1 MNKTYIHIFPA
12 FFVALAIVSFN
23 YTTVDAQNYALHF
36 DGVNDYVTA
45 NGVAD
50 KVAEKDFT
58 VEYWFR
64 LNAIPTDFNS
74 LAAFNQSD
82 KSNRFETGVGYNSDQ
97 KFYVYS
103 PYSNPQTTYG
113 TTTIEKEEWYH
124 VAVTYRHSDG
134 NIEAYL
140 NGKLELTKTIDPTY
154 CIKATDLFSL
164 GQEWDSPDATAF
176 LNGDLDEFRVWD
188 DLRTVDEIRA
198 NMYRA
203 LSGTETNLVT
213 YYKMD
218 EGSGNTLTDNSGS
231 TIAGTLVNGNH
242 IWKTSGATAGP
253 RQALDFDGVDD
264 YVDLGDVIEGSTGHT
279 EEAWIKWA
287 GNNFTSSAFQDIIL
301 KPYITSTA
309 ITNDG
314 RLHAN
319 YGNGTQWGTGVSS
332 SIQIPANVWTHIAT
346 VRENTGK
353 VRLYINGIEDTNST
367 TITLSGSNTQ
377 SRCIGVGKY
386 GGTPNSYKFYGA
398 IDEVRIWN
406 TTRTASEIRENMM
419 RTILGNES
427 GLSAYYRFDQIAGTT
442 LYDVTANAY
451 NGTLINMDDA
461 TDWLD
466 SDAFNSW
473 IGSESNIWSTTS
485 NWSDGVP
492 TSTDNLGIY
501 KWSLGSETT
510 LSGSPTTNNI
520 LFSLTALPSLGS
532 GFTVNGNLILQ
543 KNLDLNGQTITLG
556 SNATLIEGAY
566 RLYGSN
572 GSVTTTRSLSNIS
585 SQNVA
590 GLGAIIT
597 SAANLGNTVITRTHA
612 SQSNI
617 LGGKSILRTYLISP
631 QNNTGLNATLVYNY
645 LTDELNDISEAQ
657 LALHKSTDAGATFIW
672 QGGTTNAANNTLT
685 LTGIGS
691 FSLWTAGLN
700 CNNPTNGGIIGNA
713 QTICTGSTPAML
725 TETTS
730 PTGTIAGTLQYQ
742 WQSSTTSAVADFVDI
757 SGATSSTCQ
766 PDVLTQT
773 TWYKRLVKVDCET
786 NWLESNVVEV
796 TVNPLQQFRTKAGL
810 DYASPRNWTT
820 TANRE
825 QYNGSS
831 WVAASS
837 YPGEISIACNS
848 PLVTIL
854 SGHQMEISG
863 ANITLP
869 NLKMEGTGKLFVRST
884 GKLSVSGQL
893 QMEQNAAGAIIVE

>member
-12 FFVALAIVSFN
+12 LWVALVIVFFNCKPVNAQDYSFRFEGFN
-23 YTTVDAQNYALHF
+23 NFVTA
-36 DGVNDYVTA
+36 DGVA
-45 NGVAD
+45 G
-50 KVAEKDFT
+50 KVANKDFT
-58 VEYWFR
+58 MEYWFR
-64 LNAIPTDFNS
+64 LNATPTDFNS

-82 KSNRFETGVGYNSDQ
+82 KSNRFETGVGYDSDQ

-113 TTTIEKEEWYH
+113 TTTIAKEEWYH

-140 NGKLELTKTIDPTY
+140 NGKLELTKTMDRTY
-154 CIKATDLFSL
+154 CVKVTDLFSL
-164 GQEWDSPDATAF
+164 GQEWDTPDPSAF
-176 LNGDLDEFRVWD
+176 LKGDLDEFRVWN
-188 DLRTVDEIRA
+188 DLRTLDEIRA
-198 NMYRA
+198 NMFRELNGNEA
-203 LSGTETNLVT
+203 NLVT
-213 YYKMD
+213 YYKMN
-218 EGSGNTLTDNSGS
+218 EGSGITLTDYCNNVS
-231 TIAGTLVNGNH
+231 GTLVN
-242 IWKTSGATAGP
+242 IPFWKTSGAHAGP
-253 RQALDFDGVDD
+253 RQALDFDGTDD
-264 YVDLGDVIEGSTGHT
+264 YVELGDVIEVSTGHT

-287 GNNFTSSAFQDIIL
+287 GNNSTSSAFQDIIL
-301 KPYITSTA
+301 KPYITSIA

-346 VRENTGK
+346 VRESTGEVK
-353 VRLYINGIEDTNST
+353 LYINGVEDTNST
-367 TITLSGSNTQ
+367 TNILSGSNTQ

-386 GGTPNSYKFYGA
+386 GGTPNSNKFYGA

-419 RTILGNES
+419 RTIVGNES
-427 GLSAYYRFDQIAGTT
+427 GLSAYYRFDQTAGAT
-442 LYDVTANAY
+442 LYDVTVNAY

-520 LFSLTALPSLGS
+520 LFSLTASPSLGS

-645 LTDELNDISEAQ
+645 LTDELNDISEAL
-657 LALHKSTDAGATFIW
+657 LALHKSADAGSTFTY
-672 QGGTTNAANNTLT
+672 QGGTVNIANNTIT
-685 LTGIGS
+685 LTGIDG
-691 FSLWTAGLN
+691 FSLWTAASG
-700 CNNPTNGGIIGNA
+700 CVNPTNGGIIGNA

-820 TANRE
+820 TANWE

-831 WVAASS
+831 LVAASS